1 MAYGLSSFH
10 YINESRQLNNRSI
23 DGYGRVMDT
32 RKPVD
37 GSAVLLMMVLC
48 ATWGMQQ
55 VVLKATAA
63 DIAPVMQIALRSG
76 VAALLVGLVMWW
88 RGESMSLRDGTLVP
102 GLAVGVFFATEFLLV
117 AEGLRH
123 TSASHMVVF
132 LYTAPIFAALGLHW
146 RIPAER
152 LSGLQWSGIA
162 IAFAGIAMTFLGRG
176 HGAATGAAATGST
189 LWGDFLGVLAA
200 IAWAAT
206 TVVVRCSSLAK
217 AQPSKT
223 LQYQLVMAFGVLL
236 CAAWLSG
243 QAQVN
248 FTPRVWASLAFHAVV
263 VSFAS
268 FLAWFWLLRH
278 YLASRL
284 GVFSFMTPL
293 FGMLFGAWVL
303 DEPIEAGFLVGA
315 IPVLVG
321 IVLVSAGPFKARA
334 R

>member
-1 MAYGLSSFH
+1 
-10 YINESRQLNNRSI
+10 
-23 DGYGRVMDT
+23 
-32 RKPVD
+32 
-37 GSAVLLMMVLC
+37 
-48 ATWGMQQ
+48 
-55 VVLKATAA
+55 
-63 DIAPVMQIALRSG
+63 
-76 VAALLVGLVMWW
+76 
-88 RGESMSLRDGTLVP
+88 
-102 GLAVGVFFATEFLLV
+102 
-117 AEGLRH
+117 
-123 TSASHMVVF
+123 
-132 LYTAPIFAALGLHW
+132 
-146 RIPAER
+146 
-152 LSGLQWSGIA
+152 
-162 IAFAGIAMTFLGRG
+162 
-176 HGAATGAAATGST
+176 
-189 LWGDFLGVLAA
+189 
-200 IAWAAT
+200 
-206 TVVVRCSSLAK
+206 VVRCSSLAK

-293 FGMLFGAWVL
+293 FGMLFGAWLL

-321 IVLVSAGPFKARA
+321 IVLVSAGPFKARV